1 MQISFSSI
9 RQLTTSQQKTV
20 QTVQASPQKVP
31 EKQYKPPAL
40 GVNPAYDEALK
51 YIYLDKAK
59 KYEKIKMIERRMT
72 KG

>member
-1 MQISFSSI
+1 M
-9 RQLTTSQQKTV
+9 TAGQQK
-20 QTVQASPQKVP
+20 TVQASPQKVS
-31 EKQYKPPAL
+31 EKQKQYKSPAL

-51 YIYLDKAK
+51 YIYLDKAQ